1 MLPLQQAYEVQHSIL
16 EYLKAT
22 FSFKDKTV
30 HNAFY
35 KFITDTEDGIF
46 KGPYVSL
53 KLPFVKAANDELIP
67 LQIAPGFPPYD
78 HQFKAFKRL
87 TTQDNHKPQ
96 STLVTTGTSSGKTE
110 CFLYP
115 ILDHCYKNIDKKGIK
130 VIILYPMNA
139 LATDQAKRLAET
151 IWGDDRLNGK
161 ITAGLFIGEGKDK
174 KKFPKEM
181 GDNHII
187 ENRDTIIDNP
197 PDILLTNFKM
207 LDYALLR
214 NNYHNLWN
222 YNLEDSSLLQFL
234 VLDEL
239 HTYDGAQ
246 GTDVANLIRRL
257 KLKLGISKGQVCAVG
272 TSATIGSG
280 LDSIQLL
287 TEYAEK
293 VFGEVFDKD
302 AIITE
307 NRVLVNDFFDLTD
320 DSLEKYIPRQ
330 IGLLESRLKE
340 NETYANYIARQKRL
354 WQMPDS
360 LDEVQLGEELKKLKL
375 MKDLISLTSINIVKL
390 DVLLKNLADINPDF
404 KRLAE
409 WDAENELSPREE
421 VINSLLALI
430 SEARIGGTKKFPFLY
445 LQIQIWV
452 RELSGVLREI
462 NEQPKF
468 TWKDKV
474 GDKYDSKALPSY
486 YCRECGASGWLGV
499 KDDNKNH
506 FFHDP
511 NQVYEYFFSNHKN
524 IYFIN
529 TPNHK
534 HIEEYEP
541 NNQIND
547 WMHIADMSLHE
558 KESEH
563 TVRIHAVRKLK
574 ETKARHICP
583 ECNTEN
589 AMGIIGTRVATLSSI
604 TVSQVLASDL
614 DPRPE
619 KYRKILAFT
628 NSVQDAAHQ
637 AGFLEARN
645 YRFTFRS
652 SLQKIINQNQGPVRI
667 SDLQNQF
674 TEYWKIHSD
683 STGLNQEE
691 AFYYRFFPADYHG
704 KADIDIDYRDA
715 AKKFIPT
722 FKKEF
727 DTRMHWEVL
736 SEFGYNAMI
745 GRTLEK
751 SGASAVKFDEEKI
764 MAIFPAMQEWLYQ
777 NNLNMIDE
785 KGMLPFING
794 ILHRIRTRGGIDHEY
809 LSKFRNTSLKL
820 WDLNWMRDNR
830 HFLNKM
836 FHPRARFPRLLTT
849 KAHGQGLLDSTYT
862 KTNNWY
868 RSYYLKS
875 FPLASGYHDLV
886 NDFYKKLIDT
896 FTSIGLMNKLGDEE
910 IENYAIEPTII
921 MIENKVANHVCD
933 TCGSKLYVA
942 ASDTISI
949 NTKCL
954 DYTCTGTY
962 SQILK
967 SKPNYYQL
975 VYNRNLSPRIYS
987 SEHTGILER
996 KDRENKE
1003 IDFKERPKY
1012 NSLNTIVATSTL
1024 EMGIDI
1030 GTLNTAINNS
1040 VPPLTSNFL
1049 QRVGRAGR
1057 TSGSALIANFAQSKA
1072 HDLFYYGE
1080 PKDMMEG
1087 EIATPGCYLE
1097 AKDILYRHFLAY
1109 CLDNWSSA
1117 DPNKNSIP
1125 GRLISLQLSKAD
1137 LSAPEFL
1144 ANRIISFIKAK
1155 EKFLLTEF
1163 TEFYKPD
1170 LEKDSKALDNL
1181 KSFLLEEGF
1190 YLRLKAVFT
1199 KLKDEYK
1206 YISQTIKEIDT
1217 AIKLLPNDEERK
1229 GLESEKKALWGLR
1242 RLLDKRSILEHLT
1255 NVGLLPNY
1263 AFPETGVTLN
1273 AWVKSNKAKASDNI
1287 PTDKQ
1292 FEIVRS
1298 SKSAIREFAPDNYF
1312 YSQGFKFAI
1321 SGLNTYDWKDVG
1333 TLLVKRFCSNCDHI
1347 ADKVSSTEAHCPKCG
1362 DASWASDKNQHVFVK
1377 LSGVKSVNF
1386 RDKSSLDDSS
1396 DDRDSNIYRFSK
1408 HLKFDN
1414 KSFQGAWGMKEIPFG
1429 IEYVKNLD
1437 IIELNLGIS
1446 SAVNAN
1452 KIIINQHE
1460 DVPHHG
1466 FVTCKQCGKSS
1477 SKFNQHDYKFHY
1489 GYCKHKDR
1497 EYTGIKD
1504 DVFEEVFL
1512 FREIKTEALKVL
1524 LPVQEFESEATINM
1538 FKAGLDLGLKKYYKG
1553 NPQHLSIINY
1563 SEYNAKNSR
1572 FDKYLVLY
1580 DNIPGG
1586 TGYLEK
1592 LFSPA
1597 DFTTVISKAYE
1608 AIRDCSCKTKGK
1620 DGCYRCIYTYSNQFI
1635 QDELS
1640 RDKAE
1645 ILFKKIV
1652 DKSDAWETFT
1662 TGLGA
1667 LTSNGQIE
1675 ESELEDRFIRSLR
1688 NYLQNQNPQEFKFED
1703 FIENGIVNYKFKVTS
1718 AEYAF
1723 YYVIRPQYELGPT
1736 NGVKYNTRSDFYI
1749 SLSSIEK
1756 DGVSIEDDAILS
1768 SVKGIAVYLD
1778 GYTFHAT
1785 EENCRFFD
1793 DLKKRLA
1800 IVESNSIIS
1809 WSLTW
1814 SDIEKFDSIE
1824 KENDNQS
1831 KEYKRDSLFIDKVK
1845 YRSSVD
1851 AFRQILGNAYLNDS
1865 LLACKNSFE
1874 RLLWLLSNPLEAKT
1888 RDRKI
1893 GLMLALH
1900 QQQFGNPSFD
1910 NDAIDELLKD
1920 PSRFIDDSLRASDK
1934 TNGNFYI
1941 LPEVSI
1947 NADFGLIKVAVKISD
1962 LTVKSSLILNNN
1974 KGTFDKNIWENF
1986 WQLFNLIQERTEV
1999 VIYP

>member
-1 MLPLQQAYEVQHSIL
+1 
-16 EYLKAT
+16 
-22 FSFKDKTV
+22 
-30 HNAFY
+30 
-35 KFITDTEDGIF
+35 
-46 KGPYVSL
+46 
-53 KLPFVKAANDELIP
+53 
-67 LQIAPGFPPYD
+67 
-78 HQFKAFKRL
+78 
-87 TTQDNHKPQ
+87 
-96 STLVTTGTSSGKTE
+96 
-110 CFLYP
+110 
-115 ILDHCYKNIDKKGIK
+115 
-130 VIILYPMNA
+130 
-139 LATDQAKRLAET
+139 
-151 IWGDDRLNGK
+151 
-161 ITAGLFIGEGKDK
+161 
-174 KKFPKEM
+174 
-181 GDNHII
+181 
-187 ENRDTIIDNP
+187 
-197 PDILLTNFKM
+197 
-207 LDYALLR
+207 
-214 NNYHNLWN
+214 
-222 YNLEDSSLLQFL
+222 
-234 VLDEL
+234 
-239 HTYDGAQ
+239 
-246 GTDVANLIRRL
+246 
-257 KLKLGISKGQVCAVG
+257 
-272 TSATIGSG
+272 
-280 LDSIQLL
+280 
-287 TEYAEK
+287 
-293 VFGEVFDKD
+293 
-302 AIITE
+302 
-307 NRVLVNDFFDLTD
+307 
-320 DSLEKYIPRQ
+320 
-330 IGLLESRLKE
+330 
-340 NETYANYIARQKRL
+340 
-354 WQMPDS
+354 
-360 LDEVQLGEELKKLKL
+360 
-375 MKDLISLTSINIVKL
+375 
-390 DVLLKNLADINPDF
+390 
-404 KRLAE
+404 
-409 WDAENELSPREE
+409 
-421 VINSLLALI
+421 
-430 SEARIGGTKKFPFLY
+430 
-445 LQIQIWV
+445 
-452 RELSGVLREI
+452 
-462 NEQPKF
+462 
-468 TWKDKV
+468 
-474 GDKYDSKALPSY
+474 
-486 YCRECGASGWLGV
+486 
-499 KDDNKNH
+499 
-506 FFHDP
+506 
-511 NQVYEYFFSNHKN
+511 
-524 IYFIN
+524 
-529 TPNHK
+529 
-534 HIEEYEP
+534 
-541 NNQIND
+541 
-547 WMHIADMSLHE
+547 
-558 KESEH
+558 
-563 TVRIHAVRKLK
+563 
-574 ETKARHICP
+574 
-583 ECNTEN
+583 
-589 AMGIIGTRVATLSSI
+589 
-604 TVSQVLASDL
+604 
-614 DPRPE
+614 
-619 KYRKILAFT
+619 
-628 NSVQDAAHQ
+628 
-637 AGFLEARN
+637 
-645 YRFTFRS
+645 
-652 SLQKIINQNQGPVRI
+652 
-667 SDLQNQF
+667 
-674 TEYWKIHSD
+674 
-683 STGLNQEE
+683 
-691 AFYYRFFPADYHG
+691 
-704 KADIDIDYRDA
+704 
-715 AKKFIPT
+715 
-722 FKKEF
+722 
-727 DTRMHWEVL
+727 
-736 SEFGYNAMI
+736 
-745 GRTLEK
+745 
-751 SGASAVKFDEEKI
+751 
-764 MAIFPAMQEWLYQ
+764 
-777 NNLNMIDE
+777 
-785 KGMLPFING
+785 
-794 ILHRIRTRGGIDHEY
+794 
-809 LSKFRNTSLKL
+809 
-820 WDLNWMRDNR
+820 
-830 HFLNKM
+830 
-836 FHPRARFPRLLTT
+836 
-849 KAHGQGLLDSTYT
+849 
-862 KTNNWY
+862 
-868 RSYYLKS
+868 
-875 FPLASGYHDLV
+875 
-886 NDFYKKLIDT
+886 
-896 FTSIGLMNKLGDEE
+896 
-910 IENYAIEPTII
+910 
-921 MIENKVANHVCD
+921 
-933 TCGSKLYVA
+933 
-942 ASDTISI
+942 
-949 NTKCL
+949 
-954 DYTCTGTY
+954 
-962 SQILK
+962 
-967 SKPNYYQL
+967 L
-975 VYNRNLSPRIYS
+975 VYNRNLSPRIYA

-1181 KSFLLEEGF
+1181 KSFLLDEGF

-1206 YISQTIKEIDT
+1206 YISRTIKEIDT

-1273 AWVKSNKAKASDNI
+1273 AWVKSNKAKASDNM

-1312 YSQGFKFAI
+1312 YSQGFKFTI

-1347 ADKVSSTEAHCPKCG
+1347 ADKVSSIEAHCPKCG

-1437 IIELNLGIS
+1437 IIELNLGLS

-1477 SKFNQHDYKFHY
+1477 SKFNQNDYKYHY

-1497 EYTGIKD
+1497 EYSGIKD

-1592 LFSPA
+1592 LFSPD

-1667 LTSNGQIE
+1667 LTSHGQIE

-1688 NYLQNQNPQEFKFED
+1688 NHFLNQNPQEFTFED
-1703 FIENGIVNYKFKVTS
+1703 FIDNGIVNYKFKITS
-1718 AEYAF
+1718 GDYAF

-1736 NGVKYNTRSDFYI
+1736 EGVKYNTRSDFYI

-1756 DGVSIEDDAILS
+1756 NGVSIEDDTVLS
-1768 SVKGIAVYLD
+1768 SVKGIAIYLD

-1793 DLKKRLA
+1793 DMKKRAA

-1831 KEYKRDSLFIDKVK
+1831 KDFKRDSLFIDKVK

-1865 LLACKNSFE
+1865 LLTCKNSFE
-1874 RLLWLLSNPLEAKT
+1874 RLLWLLSNPLDAKA
-1888 RDRKI
+1888 RNKKI

-1900 QQQFGNPSFD
+1900 QQQFGKPSFD
-1910 NDAIDELLKD
+1910 NDPIDEFLTD
-1920 PSRFIDDSLRASDK
+1920 PARLIDSSLMASDK
-1934 TNGNFYI
+1934 SNGNFYV

-1962 LTVKSSLILNNN
+1962 LTVKSTILLNNT

-1986 WQLFNLIQERTEV
+1986 WQLFNLIQESSQ
-1999 VIYP
+1999 IIK